1 MKSATDVKLNLNDT
15 INNNSLIIVVGI
27 GGCGCNIVN
36 AIYEQNISGV
46 DCVVFDTNLQTLK
59 SSNLPIKIRLETAS
73 ATGLAINADTKI
85 NYEAVTNQID
95 KVVTKSTKIVFL
107 IAGYGGETATLAL
120 PFIGEII
127 RQKGIFTAAFVITP
141 FAFEGEKRNQYA
153 FDSAQKLKY
162 QVDDFLLLD
171 NNIVREKYGNIS
183 TKSSLAKMD
192 EIIIKT
198 IEAVSE
204 ILDKKGQFEDIS
216 KIPISEIGF
225 REYQKVFRSVV

>member
-1 MKSATDVKLNLNDT
+1 MKSATDVKSNLNGT
-15 INNNSLIIVVGI
+15 IYNNSPITVIGI
-27 GGCGCNIVN
+27 GGCGCTIVN
-36 AIYEQNISGV
+36 AIYEQNIKGV
-46 DCVVFDTNLQTLK
+46 NCVAFDTNLQTLK
-59 SSNLPIKIRLETAS
+59 SSNLPIKIRLKTALV
-73 ATGLAINADTKI
+73 TGLAINADTKI

-107 IAGYGGETATLAL
+107 IAGYGGETSTLAL
-120 PFIGEII
+120 PLIGEII

-141 FAFEGEKRNQYA
+141 FAFEGEKRNQFA

-171 NNIVREKYGNIS
+171 NNIVREKYGNIR

-198 IEAVSE
+198 IEAVSG
-204 ILDKKGQFEDIS
+204 ILDKNEQFEDIS

-225 REYQKVFRSVV
+225 REYQKVFGNVV